1 MVHLFLLMPLQILF
15 LSGLGLTIGLK
26 STMQFFTKPKN
37 YKVLHP
43 LYLLGLLPLNMSNV
57 SLFSLTALMNRVL
70 SHLVLVFFWS
80 SLGGRFLACS

>member
-37 YKVLHP
+37 YKVLQP

-70 SHLVLVFFWS
+70 SHLVLVFFWF

>member
-1 MVHLFLLMPLQILF
+1 MGNILF

-37 YKVLHP
+37 YKVILQP
-43 LYLLGLLPLNMSNV
+43 LYLLGLLPLNMSNIP
-57 SLFSLTALMNRVL
+57 SFSITALVNRVL
-70 SHLVLVFFWS
+70 SHLVLVFFWF